1 MILPPAIALVRRL
14 ELGSA
19 NLLIDVGAGTG
30 ALLAAIRSAAPTAR
44 TVALDASEQMLRVAR
59 MHGTSAVLG
68 DALAVP
74 LRPRARTPSS
84 WPYVLPHLADPVQA
98 LTEAARVLRQH
109 GQIGT
114 VIWACEQVPR
124 ASDLWQLILAE
135 AGAPAGPVR
144 SDDTGLDNPSR
155 HWVSPDGPV
164 PAAHQRT

>member
-84 WPYVLPHLADPVQA
+84 WPTCC
-98 LTEAARVLRQH
+98 LTGRP
-109 GQIGT
+109 G
-114 VIWACEQVPR
+114 
-124 ASDLWQLILAE
+124 
-135 AGAPAGPVR
+135 AGA
-144 SDDTGLDNPSR
+144 
-155 HWVSPDGPV
+155 H
-164 PAAHQRT
+164 